1 MFTSLLYGFRRYAL
15 YPSCFGLL
23 LLFNQSS
30 SVLPIEFPVSTKAVI
45 DNAAFECFPNLSTNE
60 LVVKCKWNGS
70 ARIISFLVENTA
82 NQGLMRVEKSV
93 SKGIQIFRIDISELD
108 KGKYE
113 VYVDVEGE
121 KENLRS
127 AFEKK

>member
-1 MFTSLLYGFRRYAL
+1 MITSLLYGFRRYAL
-15 YPSCFGLL
+15 YPLCFGMM
-23 LLFNQSS
+23 LLFSQSS
-30 SVLPIEFPVSTKAVI
+30 GILPIKFPSSSNAVI
-45 DNAAFECFPNLSTNE
+45 DNAVFECFPNLSTNE

-70 ARIISFLVENTA
+70 ARIISFLVENTS
-82 NQGLMRVEKSV
+82 NHGVMRVEKSV
-93 SKGIQIFRIDISELD
+93 SRGIQIFRIDISELE

-113 VYVDVEGE
+113 VFVDAEGE